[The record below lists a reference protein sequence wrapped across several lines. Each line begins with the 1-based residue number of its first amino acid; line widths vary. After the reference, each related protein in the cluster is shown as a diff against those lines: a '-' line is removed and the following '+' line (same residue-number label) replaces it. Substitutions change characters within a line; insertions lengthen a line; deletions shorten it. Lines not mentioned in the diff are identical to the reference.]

1 MAAAEVGR
9 ALAKRGIGVVYGGGR
24 LGLMGAV
31 ADAALEAGGEVIGII
46 PEALVGAEV
55 AHKGC
60 TELHVVSGMHERKA
74 RFTDLSDGFITIPGG
89 VGTMDELWEA
99 ISWSQLG
106 YHSKPVGVLNIA
118 GFYRPPIPIHPNQRH
133 LRFLPPTPARSGIC
147 SNPVPPYGSGMKT
160 PRSPR
165 SAILSKTLRSKW
177 AFSSHSLIYGATSP
191 AQNSRTVF
199 CKAKCSSVS
208 SNSITVLNCPHC

>member
-1 MAAAEVGR
+1 MKRLAVYCGSATPEDPIYIETARTVGR
-9 ALAKRGIGVVYGGGR
+9 MLAERGIGVVYGGGR

-31 ADAALEAGGEVIGII
+31 ADSALAAGGEVIGII

-106 YHSKPVGVLNIA
+106 YHQKPVGVLNVA
-118 GFYRPPIPIHPNQRH
+118 GFYDELIAFNAKMINVGFIRPQH
-133 LRFLPPTPARSGIC
+133 AGIMIVDETLGGLLGKMAAY
-147 SNPVPPYGSGMKT
+147 VPHKTIFQMK
-160 PRSPR
+160 
-165 SAILSKTLRSKW
+165 ADDL
-177 AFSSHSLIYGATSP
+177 
-191 AQNSRTVF
+191 
-199 CKAKCSSVS
+199 
-208 SNSITVLNCPHC
+208 